1 MTDIKTIREVIEG
14 VTAAHNHT
22 LQFQLNDT
30 WNSRWG
36 EYRVKCRYN
45 LYWFDVFDGVSWQH
59 LGTTT
64 RSFIPTLDS
73 GLRDKNSLSWWHKS
87 NVLHL
92 LECLT
97 GDKPALAVGLH
108 FEPVVYC
115 DCCGRRLY
123 SPRYIVIGR
132 GPECNRRKRK

>member
-1 MTDIKTIREVIEG
+1 MTDIKTIRDMIDS
-14 VTAAHNHT
+14 VTATHNHT

-36 EYRVKCRYN
+36 MYRVILRYN
-45 LYWFDVFDGVSWQH
+45 CYWFEVHNGTDWEP
-59 LGTTT
+59 LGRATT
-64 RSFIPTLDS
+64 SFMPTLDS
-73 GLRDKNSLSWWHKS
+73 ELNDARTNQWHKS
-87 NVLHL
+87 NIRRFLR
-92 LECLT
+92 CLI
-97 GDKPALAVGLH
+97 GNKPALGVGLH

-123 SPRYIVIGR
+123 SPHYVVIGR

>member
-14 VTAAHNHT
+14 VTTTHNHT

-36 EYRVKCRYN
+36 TYRVIRRYN
-45 LYWFDVFDGVSWQH
+45 CYWFEVHNGMDWEP
-59 LGTTT
+59 LGRTTPD
-64 RSFIPTLDS
+64 FMLTLDS
-73 GLRDKNSLSWWHKS
+73 ELRDKRANAWHKDNVCNFLS
-87 NVLHL
+87 NLQTDR
-92 LECLT
+92 E
-97 GDKPALAVGLH
+97 KLAVGLY

-123 SPRYIVIGR
+123 SPHYIVIGR